1 MRHNIPGSPGNIR
14 QIEPGT
20 TDLCSVALISSQ
32 DLVAEGISQGLEQHD
47 RILLRDRFNSYDDLL
62 DSAQP
67 ACYEIVLMNAR
78 LIQYPLS
85 DFFQQLKNKSPRV
98 RVIVFAAEADH
109 QYLKSLMRAG
119 VYGFVPMDASVDEL
133 CNAILAVNSRQLWFN
148 KALLDEMVIDAIE
161 FERLIEQSIKERIG
175 VLKEQMTNRECDV
188 FCLVLDGLSTR
199 EIAAQIHMSEPTVK
213 QHLSRLFK
221 KFDVSNRSQLIL
233 SAFERVCPVTNMIKL
248 FRRTLDR
255 RRSESSVIPLI
266 TESLQ
271 E

>member
-1 MRHNIPGSPGNIR
+1 MSQRINCTVANVCRIKPGDAGR
-14 QIEPGT
+14 
-20 TDLCSVALISSQ
+20 CCVALISAN
-32 DLVAEGISQGLEQHD
+32 DLTAEGISQGLEQHD
-47 RILLRDRFNSYDDLL
+47 RIFLQDRFDNYNGLLNS
-62 DSAQP
+62 SRP
-67 ACYEIVLMNAR
+67 SCYEVVLINAR

-85 DFFQQLKNKSPRV
+85 DFFQQLQQVMPSARI
-98 RVIVFAAEADH
+98 IVYAADSEH

-133 CNAILAVNSRQLWFN
+133 YEAILAVNSGQLWFN

-161 FERLIEQSIKERIG
+161 FERLIERSIKERINT
-175 VLKEQMTNRECDV
+175 LKDQMTDRESDV
-188 FCLVLDGLSTR
+188 FCLVLEGLSTK

-213 QHLSRLFK
+213 QHLTRLFK

-255 RRSESSVIPLI
+255 RRYDSGVVPLI
-266 TESLQ
+266 SDPLQ